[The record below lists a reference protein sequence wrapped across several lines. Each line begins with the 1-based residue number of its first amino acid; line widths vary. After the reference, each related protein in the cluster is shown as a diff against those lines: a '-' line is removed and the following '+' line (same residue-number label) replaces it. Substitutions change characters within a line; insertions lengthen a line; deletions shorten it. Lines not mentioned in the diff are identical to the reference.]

1 MDQHHAR
8 HALILT
14 NAEFFAVKRLDG
26 NGRLALANVIP
37 WTSGGVGQVSVL
49 LGF

>member
-14 NAEFFAVKRLDG
+14 DAEFFAVKRLDG

-37 WTSGGVGQVSVL
+37 WISQFELAVVCAWL
-49 LGF
+49 